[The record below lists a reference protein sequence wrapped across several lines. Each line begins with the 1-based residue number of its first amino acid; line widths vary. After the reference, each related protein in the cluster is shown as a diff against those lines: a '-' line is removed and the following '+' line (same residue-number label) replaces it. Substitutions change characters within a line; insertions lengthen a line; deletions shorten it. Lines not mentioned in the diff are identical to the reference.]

1 VLASCGEADGGGEEE
16 REWGGKGM
24 CPGHF
29 LLTARLANAWGIVDI
44 H

>member
-1 VLASCGEADGGGEEE
+1 MGVGKRRGSGGGE
-16 REWGGKGM
+16 GM